1 MTRVSWIWKETAEV
15 LGALGVIG
23 SLIFVAFEIRQNTE
37 LLAAEA
43 RATRHENRSQ
53 NANRQ
58 FLENPHL
65 VELIVKANNGASLTQ
80 EEQFT
85 VERYFNQILL
95 DFQFVFVEYER
106 GQFNENDLD
115 AGSLKAYFYR
125 NAGMPQYWEAWKGV
139 EFRPDFVQW
148 MNANIVNAGE

>member
-1 MTRVSWIWKETAEV
+1 MNIKKLIWTETAEI
-15 LGALGVIG
+15 LGAIGVIA
-23 SLIFVAFEIRQNTE
+23 SLMFVAFEIQQNNA

-53 NANRQ
+53 NSNRQ
-58 FLENPHL
+58 FLENPGL
-65 VELIVKANNGASLTQ
+65 VELIVKANNGTPLTQ

-85 VERYFNQILL
+85 IGRYFNQILL

-106 GQFNENDLD
+106 GQFDERDLD
-115 AGSLKAYFYR
+115 VAAMSAYFHG
-125 NAGMPQYWEAWKGV
+125 NTGMLQYWSERKGV

-148 MNANIVNAGE
+148 MEENVVNER

>member
-1 MTRVSWIWKETAEV
+1 MNIKKLLWTETAEI

-23 SLIFVAFEIRQNTE
+23 SLIFVAFEIQQNTE

-58 FLENPHL
+58 FLENPEL
-65 VELIVKANNGASLTQ
+65 VQLVVKANNGASLTQ

-85 VERYFNQILL
+85 IERYFNQILI
-95 DFQFVFVEYER
+95 DFQFVFVEYAR
-106 GQFNENDLD
+106 GQFDESDLQ
-115 AGSLKAYFYR
+115 APTMKAYFYSQPGLPR
-125 NAGMPQYWEAWKGV
+125 YWDERKGV

-148 MNANIVNAGE
+148 METNVANR